1 MCGMRKVVDS
11 NYVRSDRLHQYLSKT
26 AKNCVVLTDY
36 AAMEAYKGDTL
47 ASIYRSMEI
56 LSQFP
61 KQVIVL
67 KGTQA
72 VCGLRGRRA
81 GLQRRLIDGGQT
93 QGFRKYCRNL
103 LAAERG
109 DLRLQKV
116 ILDHGHAATVHMER
130 ILADVADL
138 PDALRGA
145 ADTFTDTEVRIL
157 RKGSDLTDEIIDKFV
172 QNILLLAA
180 VLFRD
185 HPRVTKWPD
194 ATELPNTF
202 IFRYALC
209 AHLLVFNWIAV
220 GSPPKL
226 KPEKMRNDI
235 VDMSFAAYATFF
247 DGLLTEDKKLQNI
260 YHEASRLLPM
270 LFSVDKV

>member
-1 MCGMRKVVDS
+1 
-11 NYVRSDRLHQYLSKT
+11 
-26 AKNCVVLTDY
+26 
-36 AAMEAYKGDTL
+36 
-47 ASIYRSMEI
+47 
-56 LSQFP
+56 
-61 KQVIVL
+61 
-67 KGTQA
+67 
-72 VCGLRGRRA
+72 
-81 GLQRRLIDGGQT
+81 
-93 QGFRKYCRNL
+93 
-103 LAAERG
+103 
-109 DLRLQKV
+109 
-116 ILDHGHAATVHMER
+116 MER
-130 ILADVADL
+130 ILADVENL

-270 LFSVDKV
+270 LFSVDRV

>member
-1 MCGMRKVVDS
+1 MFGMRKVVDS
-11 NYVRSDRLHQYLSKT
+11 NYLRSDRLHQYLSKT

-47 ASIYRSMEI
+47 ASIYRSMDI

-67 KGTQA
+67 KGTQT

-81 GLQRRLIDGGQT
+81 GLQRRLVDGGQT
-93 QGFRKYCRNL
+93 QGFRKYCRKL

-109 DLRLQKV
+109 DLRLQKAL
-116 ILDHGHAATVHMER
+116 LDHGHEATAHMER
-130 ILADVADL
+130 ILSDVADL

-145 ADTFTDTEVRIL
+145 AGSFTDTEVKIL
-157 RKGSDLTDEIIDKFV
+157 RKGSELTDEIIDKFI
-172 QNILLLAA
+172 QNILELA
-180 VLFRD
+180 VVIFRE
-185 HPRVTKWPD
+185 HPRVTKLPD

-209 AHLLVFNWIAV
+209 AELLVFNWIAV
-220 GSPPKL
+220 GSPPRL

-260 YHEASRLLPM
+260 YHEASRLLPI
-270 LFSVDKV
+270 LLSVDKV